1 MRREVG
7 WRRDSWIVGVD
18 EAGRGSIIGEMFV
31 AAFAVPSGEVDLL
44 GEAGVRDSK
53 ELGRTGRA
61 KVYRRLASIGR
72 FTVVT
77 AKPREID
84 SYNLNKLTTRKV
96 VEALSRL
103 ARILGGWR
111 SIQAVYVD
119 KYGDS
124 AGLRDSLRRRGYK
137 GLIIVE
143 ERADARY
150 PVVGAASIVAKYL
163 RDARIEALRR
173 LYGVRGS
180 GYPSDPAT
188 VEWLRE
194 VFERGE
200 RPSIIRYSWDTVK
213 RLGGPWMRKRAA
225 TARALDEFMK

>member
-1 MRREVG
+1 MRHKVG
-7 WRRDSWIVGVD
+7 GCQGSWIVGVD

-31 AAFAVPSGEVDLL
+31 AAFAVPSDDVVLLEEV
-44 GEAGVRDSK
+44 GARDSK
-53 ELGRTGRA
+53 ELSRA
-61 KVYRRLASIGR
+61 SRAEVYRRLASVGR
-72 FTVVT
+72 FSVVT
-77 AKPREID
+77 AKPQEID

-103 ARILGGWR
+103 AKLLGGWCE
-111 SIQAVYVD
+111 ILAIYVD

-137 GLIIVE
+137 GPIIVE
-143 ERADARY
+143 EKADARY

-173 LYGVRGS
+173 LYGFRGS
-180 GYPSDPAT
+180 GNPSDPET

-194 VFERGE
+194 VFARGE
-200 RPSIIRYSWDTVK
+200 KPAIIRYSWDTVK
-213 RLGGPWMRKRAA
+213 KLGGPWMKKQAA
-225 TARALDEFMK
+225 TIRTLDEFMK